1 MDRTTGM
8 YTLGHE
14 KTCHYISDYN
24 SHVYLWIFYTSI
36 NGKRKE
42 CSRVEELKIIYHFTL
57 HVSTLVDKTKK
68 TYNSTF

>member
-24 SHVYLWIFYTSI
+24 SHVYLWIFLHFYQW
-36 NGKRKE
+36 KE
-42 CSRVEELKIIYHFTL
+42 EGML
-57 HVSTLVDKTKK
+57 
-68 TYNSTF
+68 